1 MLKSQQTNAGLT
13 QVLGSVRALQH
24 AKQTTQVGWA
34 KLAQEERRK
43 SAVPADYLRRDKPEL
58 GPLPLE
64 TSQKGW
70 RRMRTVRD
78 LLMYLIHTFLS
89 IFTINIGLSLGWSVF
104 LWGLRLFTE
113 ESFDE
118 ALEFRSFLLDSQAIF
133 EDELLVLKN
142 FPPSLH

>member
-1 MLKSQQTNAGLT
+1 
-13 QVLGSVRALQH
+13 
-24 AKQTTQVGWA
+24 
-34 KLAQEERRK
+34 
-43 SAVPADYLRRDKPEL
+43 
-58 GPLPLE
+58 
-64 TSQKGW
+64 
-70 RRMRTVRD
+70 MRTVRD

-104 LWGLRLFTE
+104 LWGLRLFAE

-118 ALEFRSFLLDSQAIF
+118 ALEFRSFLLYSQAIF